1 MTAVDRDGDAF
12 TYTATTAPD
21 GAVTV
26 GSDGSFTYTPSPA
39 ARLRARTTWYTDTD
53 RFRIAVD
60 DGHGATR
67 TIAVRVHIAPSN
79 SAPVAGIP
87 TFGTPDATTG

>member
-1 MTAVDRDGDAF
+1 M
-12 TYTATTAPD
+12 
-21 GAVTV
+21 
-26 GSDGSFTYTPSPA
+26 
-39 ARLRARTTWYTDTD
+39 
-53 RFRIAVD
+53 D

-87 TFGTPDATTG
+87 TFGTPDATTGAVRGSVNTADPDGDRITYTLSSIPPKGTLTIGGDGAFVYTPN